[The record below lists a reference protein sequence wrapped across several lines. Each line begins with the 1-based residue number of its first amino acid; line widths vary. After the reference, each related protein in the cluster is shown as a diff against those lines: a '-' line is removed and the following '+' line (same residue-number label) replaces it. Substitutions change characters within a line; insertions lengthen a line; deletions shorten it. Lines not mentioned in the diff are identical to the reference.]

1 MSMAGGP
8 EPPNMHWFLILALSF
23 FTGGLAGFVWLLR
36 ESLFVK
42 KIDAASKAVVY
53 WVVLLVAMV
62 VQVILYFKALSPDS
76 ASGAVMASSL
86 IMLLN
91 LVIMVIALV
100 MVFSMR
106 KSIVTYYNTAEPIGL
121 KLSGVMT
128 FFFSILYFQ
137 YHFSRIIRW
146 KKTGVLS

>member
-1 MSMAGGP
+1 MTGGP
-8 EPPNMHWFLILALSF
+8 EPPNMHWFLILVLTC
-23 FTGGLAGFVWLLR
+23 FTCGLAGFVWLLR

-53 WVVLLVAMV
+53 WIALLVAMV
-62 VQVILYFKALSPDS
+62 VQVVVSIMGRSPES
-76 ASGAVMASSL
+76 MSGAAVTSS
-86 IMLLN
+86 IVMLLN
-91 LVIMVIALV
+91 IVIMVIGLV

-121 KLSGVMT
+121 RLSGVMT

-137 YHFSRIIRW
+137 YHFSRIINW
-146 KKTGVLS
+146 KKTGVLR